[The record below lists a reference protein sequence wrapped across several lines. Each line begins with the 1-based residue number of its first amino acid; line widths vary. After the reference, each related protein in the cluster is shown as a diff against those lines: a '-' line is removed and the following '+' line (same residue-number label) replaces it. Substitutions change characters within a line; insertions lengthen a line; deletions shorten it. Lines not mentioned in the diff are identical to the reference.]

1 MSLKEITLYSN
12 FNYQRIQNLYSN
24 LSSFSLLEL
33 LKLKDNYKKLNYS
46 TTEVDMQLQ
55 KLFSFPIYLT
65 LMTILSALIMFNT
78 KNFNSATFKILF
90 GLFLSVLI
98 YYFNNFLNVMG
109 NTEKISLLISIWM
122 PMVLLMF
129 TNLVMI
135 IKINDK

>member
-1 MSLKEITLYSN
+1 M
-12 FNYQRIQNLYSN
+12 
-24 LSSFSLLEL
+24 SSFSLIEL

-46 TTEVDMQLQ
+46 TTEVDIQLQ

-78 KNFNSATFKILF
+78 KNFKSSTFKILF